1 MALELQPAVPA
12 APEPR
17 GRAFDLKLPAL
28 GRRSVQDRDRTFFTE
43 QLALLLETGANLYQ
57 ALRLLRELTAN
68 PAMAAVVDQLLADVA
83 EGRPFSQA
91 LAKHPRVFPPTY
103 VNLVAASE
111 SGGFMHKILVELKA
125 MEEKRAALKN
135 TLVSALSYPAFLL
148 LFSFAVVVFVLV
160 AVFPKFDKLFAS
172 IHDQLPATTKLLMGT
187 SDLLVDH
194 WQYVLLATGGAAA
207 AVARWVTSGTG
218 RATIDRLLLRLPYVR
233 NIFGELYIVQAL
245 RVISL
250 SLANGVPMVETLRAC
265 QDVVQNTV
273 FRAFLGGVEKLV
285 QEGGGLARAFEQ
297 APFVPAIAKA
307 MIRTAEESGALAPVA
322 ARIAEYYEQELAR
335 RLKTIS
341 RLAEP
346 IMLLVMGA
354 VVGLLV
360 SSLILPIF
368 KLARAVS

>member
-1 MALELQPAVPA
+1 
-12 APEPR
+12 
-17 GRAFDLKLPAL
+17 
-28 GRRSVQDRDRTFFTE
+28 
-43 QLALLLETGANLYQ
+43 
-57 ALRLLRELTAN
+57 LLRELTAS

-91 LAKHPRVFPPTY
+91 LAKHPRVFPTTY
-103 VNLVAASE
+103 VNLIAASE
-111 SGGFMHKILVELKA
+111 TGGFMHKILVELKA

-148 LFSFAVVVFVLV
+148 VFSFAVVVFVLV

-172 IHDQLPATTKLLMGT
+172 IHDQLPATTKLLMST

-194 WQYVLLATGGAAA
+194 WQYVLLATGGTAAA
-207 AVARWVTSGTG
+207 IARWVTSSTG

-233 NIFGELYIVQAL
+233 NVFGELYVVQAL

-273 FRAFLGGVEKLV
+273 FRGFLGGVEKSV

-297 APFVPAIAKA
+297 APFVPTIAKA

-341 RLAEP
+341 RFAEP